1 MSEPPTWAPAGV
13 DPERPSAARMYDYYL
28 GGSHNF
34 AVDRA
39 LAEKLLA
46 VLPEGGQI
54 ARANRAFLRRAVR
67 YCVGEGIGQFL
78 DIGSGI
84 PTVGNVH
91 EVAHQTMPDARVV
104 YVDIDP
110 VAVEHGRFLL
120 VDNDHATAVSGDL
133 RDPAAVLD
141 DPEVRAL
148 IDLSEPVAVLLLAV
162 LHFVDDDAE
171 VARLLGTVRDRVAPG
186 SYLVVSHASH
196 EGWPEE
202 TEQITRMYRNAA
214 TPLTTRTTAQIRDM
228 FDGWQLVAPGV
239 VPGPE
244 WRPEPGG
251 LDQSAPIRTSVVG
264 GVGRKE

>member
-13 DPERPSAARMYDYYL
+13 DTERPSAARMYDYYL

-34 AVDRA
+34 AVDRE

-46 VLPEGGQI
+46 VLPEGVHI

-67 YCVGEGIGQFL
+67 YCVGAGVRQLL

-91 EVAHQTMPDARVV
+91 EVAQQAAADTRVV

-110 VAVEHGRFLL
+110 VAVEHSRHVLRG
-120 VDNDHATAVSGDL
+120 NDRATAVSGDL
-133 RDPAAVLD
+133 RDPAGILA
-141 DPEVRAL
+141 DPEVRRR
-148 IDLSEPVAVLLLAV
+148 IDLSQPVAVLLLAV
-162 LHFVDDDAE
+162 LHFVGDDAE
-171 VARLLGTVRDRVAPG
+171 VARIVGTLRDLVAPG
-186 SYLVVSHASH
+186 SYLVISHASH

-202 TEQITRMYRNAA
+202 TEQITQLYRDVSSQ
-214 TPLTTRTTAQIRDM
+214 LTTRTTGQIREM
-228 FDGWQLVAPGV
+228 FEGWRLVEPGV

-244 WRPEPGG
+244 WRPEPGR
-251 LDQSAPIRTSVVG
+251 LDEVPQIRTSVVG

>member
-1 MSEPPTWAPAGV
+1 
-13 DPERPSAARMYDYYL
+13 MYDYYL

-34 AVDRA
+34 AVDRE

-46 VLPEGGQI
+46 VLPEGVHI

-67 YCVGEGIGQFL
+67 YCVGAGIRQL
-78 DIGSGI
+78 IDIGSGI

-91 EVAHQTMPDARVV
+91 EVAQQLAPDSRVV

-110 VAVEHGRFLL
+110 VAVEHSRHLL
-120 VDNDHATAVSGDL
+120 AGNERATAVSGDL
-133 RDPAAVLD
+133 RDPAAVFA
-141 DPEVRAL
+141 DPEVRRL
-148 IDLSEPVAVLLLAV
+148 IDPSQPVAVLLLAV
-162 LHFVDDDAE
+162 LHFVNDDAE
-171 VARLLGTVRDRVAPG
+171 VARIVDTVRDTVAPG
-186 SYLVVSHASH
+186 SYLVISHASH

-202 TEQITRMYRNAA
+202 TEQITQIYRNVSSQ
-214 TPLTTRTTAQIRDM
+214 LTTRTTAQIRGM
-228 FDGWQLVAPGV
+228 FDGWQLVEPGV

-251 LDQSAPIRTSVVG
+251 LDEVPKIRTSVVA